1 MDLENFINNLVPD
14 RIGIIMEYGNPR
26 HIHQLIC
33 KFLGINLDQSIKRY
47 NIKIEREKNK
57 ITIEGTDDKYII
69 ELLNI
74 LYRKGVNMDSVSF
87 QGIIVDIE
95 ELLTK
100 LI

>member
-1 MDLENFINNLVPD
+1 MNLENFVDNLVPD
-14 RIGIIMEYGNPR
+14 RIGIIMEFGNPR
-26 HIHQLIC
+26 HIYQLLC
-33 KFLGINLDQSIKRY
+33 RFLDINLDQAIKRY
-47 NIKIEREKNK
+47 NIKIEREKRR
-57 ITIEGTDDKYII
+57 IIIEGSEDKYLI

-74 LYRKGVNMDSVSF
+74 LYRKRVNMESVSF